1 MGKIHN
7 VFSLEDRFSST
18 FGRYLQLAQ
27 QASGQTLTAKA
38 AAQSYS
44 VSVQTEAAN
53 MAQAAQIASVQ
64 QQTAVQAAAASS
76 QQTAAVHTQ
85 AAQEAIQAVQ
95 RVAAA
100 SQQNAAVQEQAAQEV
115 IRTQQQLSAVQSEAS
130 ASVARHSEA
139 LKAAEASARNYQSVL
154 GSIER
159 QVIKANARFDALYE
173 QEQELIAAGEQTT
186 AAFKKLDAQL
196 DKQGAS
202 VRFLEAQQAALTQKY
217 NAIAAAVQNENA
229 ALSRAQAAQTQ
240 AAQAATSAASA
251 AQELASAQT
260 DAAEAS
266 GQAASAMR
274 QASDAAEQA
283 ASAAG
288 QAADTADQAAAAAKR
303 ASNANR
309 EFEDSSGL
317 AAKAANSLTQELK
330 KLVGGYL
337 GIQTLKK
344 AADLSDTL
352 VSTRTRLD
360 QMNDG
365 LQTTAE
371 LETMIYQAAQDSRGS
386 FVDTLGLVSQLG
398 TMAGSAF
405 DNTQEVVL
413 FAEQL
418 NKKLALS
425 GAFGMAAQAAIL
437 QLEQGLASGVLR
449 GDELNSVM
457 EQTPALAKTIA
468 DYLQVSIGDLRTMGS
483 EGKITAAIVKNALF
497 SAAEETNAAFEKTPM
512 TWAQVWT
519 TVTNIAVRALDP
531 LLSGI
536 NWVANNIDAL
546 APIVLTTGSAFGV
559 MLIAANWTNILTF
572 ATQKA
577 AAAQAFLNAVMAAN
591 PAALAA
597 AGVLLLVG
605 ALYAGVALMNH
616 FAGTSVSATGIIA
629 GSFAVMGAF
638 VYNSTLVPLQNGFA
652 MFVNFLGNAFNN
664 PTAAVKILFYDM
676 AITVMQYL
684 QNIAGALEG
693 LVNMV
698 PGVTVDLTSGLDS
711 WVTKLK
717 RDRQYEKWASG
728 YTEYVTPWENM
739 DLSKAYTKGYNWGAN
754 LSFSD
759 LFSGLLGNGMGD
771 LAIPQAAN
779 LNDLLKNIDKNTSK
793 IAKTV
798 DMSDEQIKMLVD
810 VAERK
815 YVNNINLTS
824 QTPMI
829 TIKGQNT
836 GNTEQD
842 ARNVAEILR
851 DTLLELR
858 SAGST
863 VTVQ

>member
-53 MAQAAQIASVQ
+53 MAQAAQMASVQ

-85 AAQEAIQAVQ
+85 AAE
-95 RVAAA
+95 
-100 SQQNAAVQEQAAQEV
+100 EV
-115 IRTQQQLSAVQSEAS
+115 IRTQQQLSTAQQEAATAVT
-130 ASVARHSEA
+130 RHSEA
-139 LKAAEASARNYQSVL
+139 LKSAEASAQDYQSVL

-173 QEQELIAAGEQTT
+173 QEQDLIAAGEQTT

-217 NAIAAAVQNENA
+217 NAAAAAVQNETA

-240 AAQAATSAASA
+240 AAQAANAAASA

-260 DAAEAS
+260 HAAET
-266 GQAASAMR
+266 
-274 QASDAAEQA
+274 
-283 ASAAG
+283 AG
-288 QAADTADQAAAAAKR
+288 QAESAAKC
-303 ASNANR
+303 AANANR

-371 LETMIYQAAQDSRGS
+371 LETMIYQAAQNSRGS

-398 TMAGSAF
+398 TMAGGAF

-425 GAFGMAAQAAIL
+425 GASGMAAQAAIL

-536 NWVANNIDAL
+536 NWVANNIDTL
-546 APIVLTTGSAFGV
+546 APIVLATGSAFGV

-605 ALYAGVALMNH
+605 ALYGGVAIMNH
-616 FAGTSVSATGIIA
+616 FADTSVSATGIIA

-711 WVTKLK
+711 WVTKLN

-739 DLSKAYTKGYNWGAN
+739 DLSKAYTKGYNWGAD

-779 LNDLLKNIDKNTSK
+779 INDLLKNIDKNTSK

-836 GNTEQD
+836 GDTEQD

-863 VTVQ
+863 VTVN

>member
-53 MAQAAQIASVQ
+53 MAQAAQMASVQ
-64 QQTAVQAAAASS
+64 QQTAVQAAAVSS

-85 AAQEAIQAVQ
+85 AAQEAIQAIQ
-95 RVAAA
+95 QIAAA
-100 SQQNAAVQEQAAQEV
+100 SQQNAAVQEQASQEV
-115 IRTQQQLSAVQSEAS
+115 IHTQQQLSAVQSEA
-130 ASVARHSEA
+130 ATSVARHSEA
-139 LKAAEASARNYQSVL
+139 LKSAEASARNYQSVL

-217 NAIAAAVQNENA
+217 NAAAAAVQNENA

-260 DAAEAS
+260 HAAET
-266 GQAASAMR
+266 
-274 QASDAAEQA
+274 
-283 ASAAG
+283 AG
-288 QAADTADQAAAAAKR
+288 QAESAAKR
-303 ASNANR
+303 AANANR

-317 AAKAANSLTQELK
+317 AAKSADSLTQALK
-330 KLVGGYL
+330 QLVGGYL

-344 AADLSDTL
+344 ASDLSDTL

-371 LETMIYQAAQDSRGS
+371 LETMIYQAAQNSRGS

-405 DNTQEVVL
+405 DNTREVVL

-418 NKKLALS
+418 NKKLVLS
-425 GAFGMAAQAAIL
+425 GASGMAVQAAIL

-519 TVTNIAVRALDP
+519 TAANIAVRALDP

-536 NWVANNIDAL
+536 NWVANNIDTL
-546 APIVLTTGSAFGV
+546 APIVLATGSAFSV

-616 FAGTSVSATGIIA
+616 FAGTSVSATGIVTGA
-629 GSFAVMGAF
+629 FAVMGAF

-863 VTVQ
+863 VTVS

>member
-18 FGRYLQLAQ
+18 FGRYLQLVQ

-53 MAQAAQIASVQ
+53 MAQAAQMASVQ
-64 QQTAVQAAAASS
+64 QQTAVQAAAAFS

-85 AAQEAIQAVQ
+85 AAE
-95 RVAAA
+95 
-100 SQQNAAVQEQAAQEV
+100 EV
-115 IRTQQQLSAVQSEAS
+115 IRTQQQLSTAQQEAATAVT
-130 ASVARHSEA
+130 RHSEA
-139 LKAAEASARNYQSVL
+139 LKSAEASARNYQSVL
-154 GSIER
+154 GSTER

-173 QEQELIAAGEQTT
+173 QEQALIAAGEQTT

-202 VRFLEAQQAALTQKY
+202 VRFLEAQQAALAQQY
-217 NAIAAAVQNENA
+217 ANAAAAVQRESA
-229 ALSRAQAAQTQ
+229 VLAETQAAQSQ
-240 AAQAATSAASA
+240 AAQAANAAASA

-260 DAAEAS
+260 HAAET
-266 GQAASAMR
+266 
-274 QASDAAEQA
+274 
-283 ASAAG
+283 AG
-288 QAADTADQAAAAAKR
+288 QAESAAKR

-371 LETMIYQAAQDSRGS
+371 LETMIYQAAQNSRGS

-425 GAFGMAAQAAIL
+425 GASGMAAQAAIL

-512 TWAQVWT
+512 TWVQVWT
-519 TVTNIAVRALDP
+519 TATNIAIRALDP

-536 NWVANNIDAL
+536 NWVANNIDTL
-546 APIVLTTGSAFGV
+546 APIVLATGSAFGV

-605 ALYAGVALMNH
+605 ALYGGVAIMNH
-616 FAGTSVSATGIIA
+616 FADTSVSATGIIA

-779 LNDLLKNIDKNTSK
+779 INDLLKNIDKNTSK

-836 GNTEQD
+836 GDTEQD

-863 VTVQ
+863 VTVN

>member
-53 MAQAAQIASVQ
+53 MAQAAQMASVQ

-85 AAQEAIQAVQ
+85 AAQEAIQAIQ
-95 RVAAA
+95 QIAAA

-115 IRTQQQLSAVQSEAS
+115 IHTQQQLSAVQSEA
-130 ASVARHSEA
+130 ATSVARHSEA

-173 QEQELIAAGEQTT
+173 QEQELIAAGELTT
-186 AAFKKLDAQL
+186 AAFKELDAQL

-202 VRFLEAQQAALTQKY
+202 VRSLEAQQAALTQKY
-217 NAIAAAVQNENA
+217 NAAAAVVQNETA

-260 DAAEAS
+260 HAAET
-266 GQAASAMR
+266 
-274 QASDAAEQA
+274 
-283 ASAAG
+283 AG
-288 QAADTADQAAAAAKR
+288 QAESAAKR
-303 ASNANR
+303 AANANR
-309 EFEDSSGL
+309 EFKDSSGL
-317 AAKAANSLTQELK
+317 AAKSADSLTQALK
-330 KLVGGYL
+330 QLVGGYL

-344 AADLSDTL
+344 ASDLSDTL

-371 LETMIYQAAQDSRGS
+371 LETMIYQAAQNSRGS

-405 DNTQEVVL
+405 DNTREVVL

-418 NKKLALS
+418 NKKLVLS
-425 GAFGMAAQAAIL
+425 GASGMAAQAAIL

-519 TVTNIAVRALDP
+519 TATNIAVRALDP

-536 NWVANNIDAL
+536 NWVANNIDTL
-546 APIVLTTGSAFGV
+546 APIVLATGSAFGV

-605 ALYAGVALMNH
+605 ALYGGVAIMNH
-616 FAGTSVSATGIIA
+616 FADTSVSATGIIA

-759 LFSGLLGNGMGD
+759 LFSGLLGNGIGD

-863 VTVQ
+863 VTVS

>member
-53 MAQAAQIASVQ
+53 MAQAAQMASVQ
-64 QQTAVQAAAASS
+64 QQTAVQAAAVSS

-85 AAQEAIQAVQ
+85 AAE
-95 RVAAA
+95 
-100 SQQNAAVQEQAAQEV
+100 EV
-115 IRTQQQLSAVQSEAS
+115 IRTQQQLSTAQQEAATAVT
-130 ASVARHSEA
+130 RHSEA
-139 LKAAEASARNYQSVL
+139 LKSAEASARNYQSVL

-173 QEQELIAAGEQTT
+173 QEQELIATGDQTT
-186 AAFKKLDAQL
+186 AAFKKLDVQL

-217 NAIAAAVQNENA
+217 NAAAAAVQNENA

-260 DAAEAS
+260 HAAET
-266 GQAASAMR
+266 
-274 QASDAAEQA
+274 
-283 ASAAG
+283 AG
-288 QAADTADQAAAAAKR
+288 QAESAAKR
-303 ASNANR
+303 AANANR
-309 EFEDSSGL
+309 EFKDSSGL
-317 AAKAANSLTQELK
+317 AAKSADSLTQALK
-330 KLVGGYL
+330 QLVGGYL

-344 AADLSDTL
+344 ASDLSDTL

-371 LETMIYQAAQDSRGS
+371 LETMIYQAAQNSRGS

-405 DNTQEVVL
+405 DNTREVVL

-418 NKKLALS
+418 NKKLVLS
-425 GAFGMAAQAAIL
+425 GASGMAAQAAIL

-519 TVTNIAVRALDP
+519 TATNIAVRALDP

-536 NWVANNIDAL
+536 NWVANNIDTL
-546 APIVLTTGSAFGV
+546 APIVLATGSAFGV

-605 ALYAGVALMNH
+605 ALYGGVAIMNH
-616 FAGTSVSATGIIA
+616 FADTSVSATGIIA

-676 AITVMQYL
+676 AITIMQYL

-728 YTEYVTPWENM
+728 YTEYVTPWENI

-759 LFSGLLGNGMGD
+759 LFSGLLGNGIGD

-863 VTVQ
+863 VTVS